1 MPILTELLRESLTTF
16 RPETD
21 QELLATL
28 GIHAKDMAE
37 ALCIT
42 DDPEENNRRTTLRE
56 VIRRAGTTMTKDTR
70 ITSPRAAG
78 AYLLTR
84 CQGWTEERFGVL
96 SLNAKGELL
105 SDGVIGMGTATAV
118 QISPREVFREALA
131 HGASTCLVYH
141 NHPSGD
147 PTPSDADT
155 QITRRIRNAGES
167 VGIPLSDHII
177 VGGNRWHSFR
187 AAEGWDR

>member
-28 GIHAKDMAE
+28 GINAKDMAE

-56 VIRRAGTTMTKDTR
+56 VIRRVGTTMTKDTR
-70 ITSPRAAG
+70 ITSPRASG

-131 HGASTCLVYH
+131 RGASTCLVYH

-155 QITRRIRNAGES
+155 QITKRIRDAGES

-177 VGGNRWHSFR
+177 VGGDRWHSFR